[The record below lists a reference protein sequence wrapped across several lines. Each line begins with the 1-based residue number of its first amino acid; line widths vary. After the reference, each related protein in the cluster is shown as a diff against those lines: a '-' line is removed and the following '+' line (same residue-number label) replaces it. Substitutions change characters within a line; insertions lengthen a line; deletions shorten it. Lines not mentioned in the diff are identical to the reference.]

1 MTAGKRG
8 DNHLYAFDEDYF
20 IECCKEINGGKAP
33 TDLQLEQIKRAKRDK
48 APKRGETQ
56 GWNPAVSRRMTQW
69 LYSVGIPQLTGSGYS
84 FTFTVKDCPPS
95 AQNWA
100 KLVKALAMR
109 FKRRGVVRY
118 HWLTEWQ
125 SRGVPHL
132 HGCVY
137 FDSMIT
143 NDAII
148 DLWVDVARQ
157 YNPLH
162 KSQNVK
168 PIYDDVGWFKYLSK
182 HAVRGVQHYQRN
194 GDNMPKEW
202 KGHTGRMW
210 GKGGDWGVQ
219 KPMRF
224 DLDDKSYCRFRR
236 IVRSWRKSKARCE
249 HQTIMS
255 ELLRTYQLDAYRLQ
269 QSKRNIIRARSL
281 LKSHDRKVSNVR
293 GVNEFFGLDES
304 IRIAVHLN
312 SYDDAI
318 VEQL

>member
-1 MTAGKRG
+1 MTAIIRVLVTNLKVIKLATLQLYNNGMTAGKAGRNNN
-8 DNHLYAFDEDYF
+8 DKFNDVDYIFEHLN
-20 IECCKEINGGKAP
+20 KTGTVPKA
-33 TDLQLEQIKRAKRDK
+33 A
-48 APKRGETQ
+48 KRGETQ

-69 LYSVGIPQLTGSGYS
+69 LYSVGIPHLTGSGYS
-84 FTFTVKDCPPS
+84 FTFTIKDCPPI
-95 AQNWA
+95 AQDWA

-132 HGCVY
+132 HG
-137 FDSMIT
+137 
-143 NDAII
+143 
-148 DLWVDVARQ
+148 
-157 YNPLH
+157 
-162 KSQNVK
+162 
-168 PIYDDVGWFKYLSK
+168 WFKYLSK

-194 GDNMPKEW
+194 SDNMPKEW

-236 IVRSWRKSKARCE
+236 IVRAWRKSKARCE
-249 HQTIMS
+249 HEAIMS
-255 ELLRTYQLDAYRLQ
+255 ELLRTYQVDAYRLQ

-281 LKSHDRKVSNVR
+281 LKSHDRKVANVR